1 MKIKHKLIS
10 ILLAIAMLASMVSTL
25 GVSAAPPT
33 SLEIGTIADISD
45 DVAAA
50 FAAAIKAGSQDVDG
64 VYFDVTFPALN
75 LGTYE
80 LTYSDYLVMAA
91 NAIYEL
97 SEESPATTQ
106 IPHRSIQE
114 GSQSVLN
121 GTGTSLNKAQY
132 VELAER
138 VAKYGNTMGS
148 LPTSFNRPKDGTT
161 VYEGRMTV
169 YSIAHLFAEVLA
181 SYHTT
186 KVLPETMTFLPVH
199 YGDVDVVAVP
209 TAPDD
214 WYKAV
219 MDAAIF
225 VKEKMASN
233 ILPGSIP
240 VGPLTVTPAQFLY
253 LAMAVTVGIDQGQTS
268 GELTIPEA
276 AEPGNP
282 QGTGVGQCY
291 REDYVDMARRTV
303 TWIETNKQAPNYSTS
318 SDLGPVHY
326 YDLVSGFA
334 RILAWY
340 VDTGD
345 LPNYNTFHGWSGTVE
360 DVQEPTTAPSTA
372 PTTAPTTPTTA
383 PTESEPV
390 PTSSTQPMTDDWY
403 TNVVIAATNICN
415 YVATNEDLPETI
427 TVGTTS
433 LRPAQYLYLAGQVIH
448 GLNKG
453 QTTGS
458 LSVPSY
464 AEPENPTETLNA
476 GTLSKAD
483 YLDMA
488 TRTNNFMVNNG
499 QAANYCSTSLGQMHH
514 HGVVYLMASVLDY
527 YAKNGVLPDSIAV
540 KPWYE
545 YLGVG
550 SGDAS
555 FGNDFSA
562 YKQYMV
568 PTTNCPSNNATIIS
582 VAKAGMAYS
591 TGAHGG
597 YKKPATTYQAM
608 FNLMEYM
615 VAKISYDSYYDTQ
628 RGALGTWNAKAGNC
642 CDMAHLMNACARS
655 LGVPGRYAHWNCQ
668 FAVTNTGHVWSDVYC
683 PDAPGTN
690 SYNKPGW
697 LPADPVNTPN
707 YLGYQNHTN
716 EYKRGGPYATLPF

>member
-1 MKIKHKLIS
+1 MKVKHRLIS
-10 ILLAIAMLASMVSTL
+10 LLLTIAMLVSMFSVL
-25 GVSAAPPT
+25 GVSAATPD
-33 SLEIGTIADISD
+33 SLEITTIVDISD
-45 DVAAA
+45 EVATA
-50 FAAAIKAGSQDVDG
+50 FANAIKSGSKDVDG
-64 VYFDVTFPALN
+64 VYFDVIFPALN
-75 LGTYE
+75 LGTFE

-91 NAIYEL
+91 NAIYAL
-97 SEESPATTQ
+97 SEGSPASTT
-106 IPHRSIQE
+106 IAHKSITE
-114 GSQSVLN
+114 GSKAALN
-121 GTGTSLNKAQY
+121 GKGTSLNKAQY

-138 VAKYGNTMGS
+138 VAKYGNTLGS
-148 LPTSFNRPKDGTT
+148 LPTSFNRPTDGTN

-169 YSIAHLFAEVLA
+169 YSIAHLFAEVLT
-181 SYHTT
+181 SYQTN
-186 KVLPETMTFLPVH
+186 KVLPESMSFLPVH

-225 VKEKMASN
+225 VKEKMANN

-268 GELTIPEA
+268 GELTVPEA

-390 PTSSTQPMTDDWY
+390 PTSSNQPMTDDWF
-403 TNVVIAATNICN
+403 TNVVIAATNIVN

-427 TVGTTS
+427 LVGTTN

-448 GLNKG
+448 GLNNG

-464 AEPENPTETLNA
+464 SEPENPTETLNA

-499 QAANYCSTSLGQMHH
+499 QAANYCTTSLGQMHH
-514 HGVVYLMASVLDY
+514 HGVVYLMATVLDS
-527 YAKNGVLPDSIAV
+527 YAKNGVLPASVAV

-615 VAKISYDSYYDTQ
+615 VAKISYDNYYDTQ

-655 LGVPGRYAHWNCQ
+655 LGVPGRYSHWNCQ

-683 PDAPGTN
+683 PDAPNTN
-690 SYNKPGW
+690 KYNKPGW

-716 EYKRGGPYATLPF
+716 EYLRSGPHATLPF